1 MRKLDDRRIE
11 VKLMRRDDA
20 ERQRVERQLTRPGT
34 LEFRVLANQHV
45 DKKLIDQAQSDPSK
59 AEVLDAA
66 GKRLAWWVS
75 VKAGEEKRFSSY
87 TDISLRTKKQEHRD
101 ITEILVIA
109 DPCNVTGAYAQTKL
123 QFDAFGN
130 PHVSFAFN
138 NAGGELFGK
147 LTGDHVSNDSA
158 GFSGYK
164 LGIIIDGELFS
175 APTIRSK
182 ITGKGE
188 ITGTFTEVEASDLAA
203 VLNAGSLPVRLK
215 LVEGN

>member
-1 MRKLDDRRIE
+1 M
-11 VKLMRRDDA
+11 
-20 ERQRVERQLTRPGT
+20 
-34 LEFRVLANQHV
+34 LANQHV

-66 GKRLAWWVS
+66 GKRLAWWVP
-75 VKAGEEKRFSSY
+75 VKAGEEKRFGSY

-109 DPCNVTGAYAQTKL
+109 DPCNVTGPTSANQTSVRRLWKSPR
-123 QFDAFGN
+123 D
-130 PHVSFAFN
+130 FAFN

-175 APTIRSK
+175 AQTIRSK

-203 VLNAGSLPVRLK
+203 VLNAGSLPVRLE
-215 LVEGN
+215 LVEGISILNDGV